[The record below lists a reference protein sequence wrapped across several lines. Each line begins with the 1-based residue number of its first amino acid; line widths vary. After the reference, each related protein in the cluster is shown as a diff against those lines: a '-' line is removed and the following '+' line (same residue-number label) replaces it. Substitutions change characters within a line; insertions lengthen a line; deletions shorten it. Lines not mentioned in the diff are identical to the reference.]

1 MILLDGIGYIHPTKW
16 QVSLGEHND
25 VLDNVLFLA
34 NPGIVVGLVEQF
46 SIKGHLEALSS
57 GDLGAMTLNHFDQ
70 TNGSILMGEAI
81 NWSVGGHQVSLF
93 WRHTITPLAIRSAY
107 GSVKNRVY
115 SIYL

>member
-1 MILLDGIGYIHPTKW
+1 M
-16 QVSLGEHND
+16 
-25 VLDNVLFLA
+25 
-34 NPGIVVGLVEQF
+34 GLVEQF

-57 GDLGAMTLNHFDQ
+57 GDLGAMPLNHFDQ

-81 NWSVGGHQVSLF
+81 SWSVGGHQVSLF

-115 SIYL
+115 TSKSSRLSTFSPLNIYFGGMYPILRQPFGDLAGSGTPR